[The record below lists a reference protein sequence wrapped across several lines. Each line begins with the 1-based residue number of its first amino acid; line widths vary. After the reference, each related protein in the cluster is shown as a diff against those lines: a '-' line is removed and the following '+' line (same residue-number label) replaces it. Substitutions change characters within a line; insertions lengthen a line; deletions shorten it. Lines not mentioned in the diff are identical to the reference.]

1 MKIDNAYFF
10 QLAVE
15 GDLGVKAKAGMD
27 VNYTG
32 VKDVT
37 MSFLKH
43 LAEDARYDQ
52 CFFVI
57 GVLSSANLFYVV

>member
-1 MKIDNAYFF
+1 M
-10 QLAVE
+10 
-15 GDLGVKAKAGMD
+15 KAKAGMA

-37 MSFLKH
+37 MSLLKH